1 MKYKAVLFDMDGVI
15 LDSEPL
21 HVAAFQAVLKRYG
34 HDLSDE
40 QYKEHFAGRT
50 DKEGF
55 EQYFR
60 FINESVE
67 LPAIMDEKARAYLE
81 LASDQL
87 QPYPGVASVIRE
99 LSRSTALALVTGSLR
114 AEAEV
119 ALKACGIEDLF
130 DVIIAAEDVSKSK
143 PDPEGYQQAVRRLG
157 LTPSECVIVE
167 DSPSGIAAANAAGIA
182 VIAVCNT
189 HEPEELSGAT
199 KIVEQLSLASFDS

>member
-21 HVAAFQAVLKRYG
+21 HVAAFRAVIKNYG
-34 HDLSDE
+34 HDLSDD
-40 QYKEHFAGRT
+40 QYKEYFAGRT
-50 DKEGF
+50 DKAGF

-60 FINESVE
+60 FISETVD
-67 LPAIMDEKARAYLE
+67 LPVIMGEKTRTYLE

-99 LSRSTALALVTGSLR
+99 LSRSSALALVTGSLK
-114 AEAEV
+114 AEVDV
-119 ALKACGIEDLF
+119 ALKACGVEGLF
-130 DVIIAAEDVSKSK
+130 NIIITAEDVNRGK
-143 PDPEGYQQAVRRLG
+143 PDPEGYRQAVQRLG
-157 LTPSECVIVE
+157 LTPDECVVVE
-167 DSPSGIAAANAAGIA
+167 DSPSGIAAANAAGVA